1 MRYHNVLAIIN
12 PRAGRK
18 GSEKHVGQHLT
29 EFCKRRGANLSI
41 RTIAGPADAR
51 VWAAHAAQEGFDSV
65 AIAGGDGTIN
75 ETVAGLHESVM
86 LPILLVPTGST
97 NLIAQELK
105 IPKTPAKAILLLE
118 EGEERPCDLA
128 NVTSHDRVMVTSVA
142 VGYGSRIVEDA
153 REVLKNFLGYPAYLV
168 AAVKNI
174 IRVPTA
180 SFTCTVDGVAATLT
194 GQMVLVSNM
203 NMTSL
208 KLVNFGP
215 RVRPDDGKLNL
226 IVFNHSSVTK
236 IVELVANMVLFPD
249 KPKPELTILEGTKI
263 EVHATPSLPITIDG
277 EMVQGDRVT
286 IECLPSAM
294 TVIVPKTGRPFA
306 G

>member
-1 MRYHNVLAIIN
+1 
-12 PRAGRK
+12 
-18 GSEKHVGQHLT
+18 
-29 EFCKRRGANLSI
+29 
-41 RTIAGPADAR
+41 
-51 VWAAHAAQEGFDSV
+51 AAQDGFDCV

-75 ETVAGLHESVM
+75 ETVMGLREGAM

-97 NLIAQELK
+97 NLVAQELGV
-105 IPKTPAKAILLLE
+105 PKASTQAIRLLE

-128 NVTSHDRVMVTSVA
+128 NVTSHDRIMVTSVA

-153 REVLKNFLGYPAYLV
+153 KEVLKNFLGYPAYIV

-180 SFTCTVDGVAATLT
+180 SFTCTVDGVSATLT
-194 GQMVLVSNM
+194 GQMAMVSNM

-236 IVELVANMVLFPD
+236 MVELVANMVLFPD
-249 KPKPELTILEGTKI
+249 KPKPELTILEGTNI
-263 EVHATPSLPITIDG
+263 AIRATPTLPVTIDG
-277 EMVQGDRVT
+277 EMVQGDMVR
-286 IECLPSAM
+286 IACLPSAM
-294 TVIVPKTGRPFA
+294 TVIVPKKTKHL
-306 G
+306 